1 MSVLLF
7 IIILLVLVLVHEF
20 GHFITAKKL
29 GMRVDE
35 FGFGFPPRAVK
46 LFKKGETLYS
56 LNWLPLGGFVKIFG
70 ENPDEESNS
79 GVDKARSFVNKP
91 KWAQAIVLV
100 AGVVMNILLAWVLIS
115 VGFMSGMPVSESSAP
130 KGSVIRNTSLVVLG
144 VTPESPAQKAGLLP
158 GDKILGITDSES
170 SRTEDAVTEPSVT
183 AVQDYIKK
191 KNGKPLTFE
200 IERKEKIETI
210 INVVPK
216 VAKAGQD
223 PVVGISMDTVGT
235 ARLSVWRSVYEGA
248 KMTGYM
254 LKGTAIGFWNLV
266 SAAVVGKAD
275 LSAVSGPVGIAGV
288 VGDAY
293 QFGGAAYLLYF
304 AALISI
310 NLAIINLIPFPA
322 LDGGRLLFLLIE
334 YIKGSRIKSTVANTM
349 NAVGFFILIG
359 LMFVITYH
367 DILKLVK

>member
-1 MSVLLF
+1 MSVILF

-70 ENPDEESNS
+70 ENPDEESVD
-79 GVDKARSFVNKP
+79 GPDKARSFVNKP

-100 AGVVMNILLAWVLIS
+100 AGIVMNILLAWVLIS
-115 VGFMSGMPVSESSAP
+115 FGFASGMPVSSSSAP
-130 KGSVIRNTSLVVLG
+130 KNSVIHDSTLVVIE
-144 VTPESPAQKAGLLP
+144 VAPKSPAQMAGLMP
-158 GDKILGITDSES
+158 GDKILGVVDTTSHDSKDMLL
-170 SRTEDAVTEPSVT
+170 TPGVQVF
-183 AVQDYIKK
+183 QDYIKT
-191 KNGKPLTFE
+191 KNDKLLDIQVLRKDTFQN
-200 IERKEKIETI
+200 ISVTPKTSDGAKVPTI
-210 INVVPK
+210 
-216 VAKAGQD
+216 
-223 PVVGISMDTVGT
+223 GISMDMIGTV
-235 ARLSVWRSVYEGA
+235 RLSLPRALWEGA
-248 KMTGYM
+248 KMTVYM
-254 LKGTAIGFWNLV
+254 LKSTAVGLAKLVSTAII
-266 SAAVVGKAD
+266 GKAD
-275 LSAVSGPVGIAGV
+275 LSAVSGPVGIAGI

-293 QFGGAAYLLYF
+293 KFGIGYLFSF

-334 YIKGSRIKSTVANTM
+334 KIKGSRIKPAIANTI
-349 NAVGFFILIG
+349 NAVGFFLLIG
-359 LMFVITYH
+359 LMLVVTYH
-367 DILKLVK
+367 DILKLIK